1 MQLYRALCLMF
12 LGTLFSPFLLFHEC
26 RELKGYKFP
35 VYTTETCPRNET
47 EWEERSAVFF
57 CRGDSSYACLPN
69 ENITELLEFCY
80 PLEVISIHPGICLF
94 LRKDKSVVDS
104 YDCKVFK
111 HGCPTGPYFGE
122 TVYKYP
128 SCVSIG
134 NGCFLA
140 EPSCKS
146 ATQQPKQ
153 ERPQQS
159 NKSELIWI
167 PSLLGGIVLSTAFFI
182 SIAIY
187 RRKRS
192 NHRQQTDEEENP
204 ETHQLLSHK
213 DKDRNE
219 IALQLQQNSQ
229 KKNQQTVGSNAL
241 LSQDCDSDF
250 RLAKIG
256 ELEHPQLSS
265 VQTSVTSSQI
275 VQNQEILSTVSS
287 SDSST
292 TNPNEIVMYGT
303 TLENV
308 NLFRIARLILDLCN
322 DAMRDL
328 MQSKIPGGEIE
339 LTKKIASSQADLAS
353 CRLSREQKL
362 LLFPPNNGQVQYQS
376 LDFTLMYALVRNIF
390 HEEIEPNSR
399 KNNKWGKKPTAVET
413 GLVVAIENIRECR
426 NAFFAH
432 ASSTK
437 VDKKTFDELWTTIE
451 GAVDE
456 IDNHIDKS
464 VTQKCYKKEVDKM
477 KTDPID
483 SMLHKELG
491 IQIEKYKNLLKKED
505 ETDEKLEELLSIRGK
520 CGRKTL
526 EYEEIFRQWQEDDAL
541 FVTTTAA
548 KEVDNVVE
556 TNNLVIVAGHSG
568 SGKSAIIQHIAL
580 RKMEQGWVVKPMYSV
595 EEIHHAYKSRNFKE
609 NKTIFVFNDP
619 IGKDSFDEF
628 QYNAWGHYR
637 ETLNHLIRHVKLLLS
652 CRKSVL
658 FDPRA
663 DDFFK
668 ETRNIIDI
676 NEKHIKLSKEEK
688 RLMLDKHLFNVQPT
702 KDDFEKILQID
713 TYFPLLCKICSSK
726 PKQPED
732 ILPIFLEPV
741 AVLTKEIKSFKNK
754 DKKKYCAL
762 VCLVLFNDKL
772 CLKDLM
778 ENTALFFKS
787 LQLCELLSNTS
798 PTTIFKELET
808 IEGFFVKRIGK
819 TYNFYHDFV
828 MEVTTFVLGTE
839 HPEETLKCADV
850 SFLRKRI
857 CLKKTA
863 TNEDFIIMIDDEHI
877 DGLVSRLF
885 DELFGD
891 RFLEVV
897 LNPCLKEEKVSRCLI
912 KRLENDKVKWNM
924 LLDAKETKT
933 EYQEIE
939 NDFKK
944 MKEHWY
950 SRLHF
955 VNSERNISP
964 LFALIVFQNND
975 LSRFCLHQLTQNKME
990 NTPLFAAACCNGDRD
1005 LFQIFTEQGIN
1016 KCLQQQWANFY
1027 PIHIASLFHN
1037 YDLLDEIIKNNTDV
1051 NMFSNHEQPWTPL
1064 LLASANAVE
1073 EIGKHALISTTA
1085 FKRDET
1091 VKRLL
1096 QKGANVN
1103 LCNKV
1108 GASPLY
1114 MACQNGHESTAKLL
1128 LINKAEVNLCKTNG
1142 ASPLYI
1148 AHQKGHS
1155 SIEKLLLKHGA
1166 DLKLRE
1172 LNPDLTV

>member
-1 MQLYRALCLMF
+1 M
-12 LGTLFSPFLLFHEC
+12 
-26 RELKGYKFP
+26 EL
-35 VYTTETCPRNET
+35 
-47 EWEERSAVFF
+47 SAF
-57 CRGDSSYACLPN
+57 
-69 ENITELLEFCY
+69 
-80 PLEVISIHPGICLF
+80 
-94 LRKDKSVVDS
+94 
-104 YDCKVFK
+104 
-111 HGCPTGPYFGE
+111 
-122 TVYKYP
+122 
-128 SCVSIG
+128 
-134 NGCFLA
+134 
-140 EPSCKS
+140 
-146 ATQQPKQ
+146 
-153 ERPQQS
+153 
-159 NKSELIWI
+159 
-167 PSLLGGIVLSTAFFI
+167 
-182 SIAIY
+182 
-187 RRKRS
+187 
-192 NHRQQTDEEENP
+192 
-204 ETHQLLSHK
+204 
-213 DKDRNE
+213 
-219 IALQLQQNSQ
+219 
-229 KKNQQTVGSNAL
+229 
-241 LSQDCDSDF
+241 LSQDRDSDA
-250 RLAKIG
+250 RLAENG
-256 ELEHPQLSS
+256 EPEHPRRSS
-265 VQTSVTSSQI
+265 VRKDGSSSQI
-275 VQNQEILSTVSS
+275 VQNQEIRSTVPS
-287 SDSST
+287 SDSPT
-292 TNPNEIVMYGT
+292 TIQNEIFMY
-303 TLENV
+303 ENTPETV

-322 DAMRDL
+322 AAMRDL
-328 MQSKIPGGEIE
+328 MQSKVPGGELG
-339 LTKKIASSQADLAS
+339 LTQKIACSKTYLAS
-353 CRLSREQKL
+353 SRLSKDQER
-362 LLFPPNNGQVQYQS
+362 LLFPPNNAQVQYQS

-390 HEEIEPNSR
+390 HEEIEPNSK
-399 KNNKWGKKPTAVET
+399 KNNKWGKRPNAGEV
-413 GLVVAIENIRECR
+413 GLVVAIENIRWCR
-426 NAFFAH
+426 NACFAH
-432 ASSTK
+432 APSTK
-437 VDKKTFDELWTTIE
+437 VDKKTFDEFWTAIE

-456 IDNHIDKS
+456 IDKHIDKS
-464 VTQKCYKKEVDKM
+464 VTQMCYKKEANKM
-477 KTDPID
+477 K
-483 SMLHKELG
+483 EEFE
-491 IQIEKYKNLLKKED
+491 IQIEEYKTILKKEE
-505 ETDEKLEELLSIRGK
+505 ETYKNFGELMAMRGK
-520 CGRKTL
+520 GDKKTEL
-526 EYEEIFRQWQEDDAL
+526 EFEEIFRQWQEDDAL
-541 FVTTTAA
+541 FVTTAAA

-595 EEIHHAYKSRNFKE
+595 EEIHKAYRNRNFEK

-637 ETLNHLIRHVKLLLS
+637 ETLNHLISHVKLLFS
-652 CRKSVL
+652 CRKTVL

-676 NEKHIKLSKEEK
+676 NEGHIKLSKKEK
-688 RLMLDKHLFNVQPT
+688 RLMLDKHLVDVQPT
-702 KDDFEKILQID
+702 QDDFEKILQID

-726 PKQPED
+726 PKQSED

-741 AVLTKEIKSFKNK
+741 AVLTKEIKSYKNK

-762 VCLVLFNDKL
+762 VCLVLFNGKL
-772 CLKDLM
+772 CLKGLK
-778 ENTALFFKS
+778 ENNELFSKS

-798 PTTIFKELET
+798 HTIILKELES

-839 HPEETLKCADV
+839 HPEEILKYADV

-863 TNEDFIIMIDDEHI
+863 TNEDFIIMIDDKHI

-891 RFLEVV
+891 RFLEVA
-897 LNPCLKEEKVSRCLI
+897 LSACLKEEKVSRCLI
-912 KRLENDKVKWNM
+912 KRLETNKVKWNM
-924 LLDAKETKT
+924 LLETKETKI
-933 EYQEIE
+933 EYQEIQ

-955 VNSERNISP
+955 VSSERNISP

-975 LSRFCLHQLTQNKME
+975 LSCYCLHQLKQNKME
-990 NTPLFAAACCNGDRD
+990 NISLFAAACCNGDRD
-1005 LFQIFTEQGIN
+1005 LFKIFTEQGIN
-1016 KCLQQQWANFY
+1016 KCLQQQWANFN

-1051 NMFSNHEQPWTPL
+1051 NMFSSHEQPWTPL
-1064 LLASANAVE
+1064 LLASANSVE
-1073 EIGKHALISTTA
+1073 EIGKHASISTTE

-1114 MACQNGHESTAKLL
+1114 MACQNGHESTAKIL
-1128 LINKAEVNLCKTNG
+1128 LINKAKVNQCKTNG

-1155 SIEKLLLKHGA
+1155 SIEELLLKHGA
-1166 DLKLRE
+1166 DVKLRE
-1172 LNPDLTV
+1172 MNPDLTV

>member
-1 MQLYRALCLMF
+1 MLGSRCLMF
-12 LGTLFSPFLLFHEC
+12 LGTFFSSFLLFYEC
-26 RELKGYKFP
+26 RQLDGYRFP
-35 VYTTETCPRNET
+35 VYATEFCPRNKT
-47 EWEERSAVFF
+47 EWEARSSEFN
-57 CRGDSSYACLPN
+57 CNTDNSSYACLPN

-80 PLEVISIHPGICLF
+80 PLQIISIERGVCLY
-94 LRKDKSVVDS
+94 LAKKKSEPKHI
-104 YDCKVFK
+104 DCNHFRY
-111 HGCPTGPYFGE
+111 GCPTSTYRGSTIYN
-122 TVYKYP
+122 YP
-128 SCVSIG
+128 SCVLVG

-140 EPSCKS
+140 EPFCKS
-146 ATQQPKQ
+146 TTQHTEQKG
-153 ERPQQS
+153 QQGS
-159 NKSELIWI
+159 HGNETILI
-167 PSLLGGIVLSTAFFI
+167 PSLIGTFVLCAIVFLSI
-182 SIAIY
+182 VIY

-192 NHRQQTDEEENP
+192 KNRHQIKNEENP
-204 ETHQLLSHK
+204 EIHELLLQK
-213 DKDRNE
+213 DKGSDHDE
-219 IALQLQQNSQ
+219 IKLQCQQNSPEM
-229 KKNQQTVGSNAL
+229 NQLKMGFNPFL
-241 LSQDCDSDF
+241 
-250 RLAKIG
+250 
-256 ELEHPQLSS
+256 
-265 VQTSVTSSQI
+265 SQI
-275 VQNQEILSTVSS
+275 VQNQEIRSTAPSN
-287 SDSST
+287 DSPT
-292 TNPNEIVMYGT
+292 TIPNEISIY
-303 TLENV
+303 ENTPERV

-328 MQSKIPGGEIE
+328 MQSKIPGGELE
-339 LTKKIASSQADLAS
+339 LTKKIASSKANLAS
-353 CRLSREQKL
+353 SRLSKDQKQ
-362 LLFPPNNGQVQYQS
+362 LLFPPNNREVQYQS

-390 HEEIEPNSR
+390 HEEIEPNSH
-399 KNNKWGKKPTAVET
+399 KNNKWGKRPTAGET

-451 GAVDE
+451 GAIAE

-464 VTQKCYKKEVDKM
+464 VTQKCYKKEADKM

-483 SMLHKELG
+483 SKLHQEFG
-491 IQIEKYKNLLKKED
+491 IQIEKYTNLLKKED
-505 ETDEKLEELLSIRGK
+505 ETDKKLEELLAIRGK
-520 CGRKTL
+520 SGRKTVEL
-526 EYEEIFRQWQEDDAL
+526 EYEEIFRQWLEDDAL

-548 KEVDNVVE
+548 KKVDNVVE
-556 TNNLVIVAGHSG
+556 TNNLVIVVGHSG

-595 EEIHHAYKSRNFKE
+595 EEIHHAYKSRNFEE

-652 CRKSVL
+652 SRKSVL

-663 DDFFK
+663 DDFFE

-676 NEKHIKLSKEEK
+676 NENHIRLSKEEK
-688 RLMLDKHLFNVQPT
+688 RLMLHKHLVNVQPT
-702 KDDFEKILQID
+702 KDDFDKILLID
-713 TYFPLLCKICSSK
+713 TYFPLLCKICSSN

-741 AVLTKEIKSFKNK
+741 AVLTKEIKSYKNK

-772 CLKDLM
+772 CLKDLK
-778 ENTALFFKS
+778 ENTTLFFKS

-798 PTTIFKELET
+798 PTTIFKELENL
-808 IEGFFVKRIGK
+808 EGFFVKRIGNA
-819 TYNFYHDFV
+819 YNFYHDFV

-939 NDFKK
+939 NDLKK

-950 SRLHF
+950 SRFHF

-975 LSRFCLHQLTQNKME
+975 LSRFCLRQLKQNKME
-990 NTPLFAAACCNGDRD
+990 NTALFAAACCNGDRD
-1005 LFQIFTEQGIN
+1005 LFQMFTEQGIN

-1073 EIGKHALISTTA
+1073 EIGKHASISTTA

-1091 VKRLL
+1091 VKCLL

-1114 MACQNGHESTAKLL
+1114 MACQNGHESTARLL
-1128 LINKAEVNLCKTNG
+1128 LINKAVVNLCKTNG

-1155 SIEKLLLKHGA
+1155 SIENLLLKHGA